1 MICERKRG
9 GREATSGFRGI
20 NKWKK
25 DEQQVERG
33 IATGGNVKST
43 SGSSQIARQI
53 GLARQ
58 PDGLVQPGSQ
68 EVGKLEY
75 WKVVRKLESWKVV

>member
-25 DEQQVERG
+25 DEQQVERAG
-33 IATGGNVKST
+33 AT
-43 SGSSQIARQI
+43 SGKRMSNRW
-53 GLARQ
+53 R
-58 PDGLVQPGSQ
+58 
-68 EVGKLEY
+68 
-75 WKVVRKLESWKVV
+75 VVLKQVEM